1 MTGFNG
7 LHFWLAF
14 LAFFAIYAMLVASLV
29 PG

>member
-14 LAFFAIYAMLVASLV
+14 FGCLAMSAMLVVSLV
-29 PG
+29 R